1 LKKWGRAY
9 AHISRERREAIVSAM
24 DPRVDYPLKDE
35 TVFTRGKEARE
46 NLFTSV
52 LLNLIFKVSKMIL
65 SQDAS
70 KWQLPLPAEGGTQ
83 FVWTDTEIQVAV
95 PQNVIIGK
103 IFKRRPTQRLRQRWP
118 LTCSLQRKV

>member
-1 LKKWGRAY
+1 
-9 AHISRERREAIVSAM
+9 M

-35 TVFTRGKEARE
+35 TVFTRGKEALE

-52 LLNLIFKVSKMIL
+52 LLNLIFKVYKMIL

-70 KWQLPLPAEGGTQ
+70 NLQLPLPAEGGTQ

-95 PQNVIIGK
+95 PQNEIMGT
-103 IFKRRPTQRLRQRWP
+103 IFNRRPTQRLRQTWP
-118 LTCSLQRKV
+118 LTCSLQMKV